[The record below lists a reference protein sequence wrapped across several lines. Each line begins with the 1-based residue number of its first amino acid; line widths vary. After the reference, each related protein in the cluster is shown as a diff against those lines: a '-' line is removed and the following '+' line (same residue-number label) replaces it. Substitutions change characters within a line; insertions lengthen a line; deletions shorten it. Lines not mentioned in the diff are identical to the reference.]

1 MKLKN
6 IIFSIVELLII
17 NIPGGLGQRVRYAYY
32 SRRFAMCGKNV
43 RIDIGV
49 IFQNPENIYIGDD
62 VWFLPY
68 SIITAKPLSEK
79 FDERI
84 LKLKKNNDFD
94 KVDGSISIG
103 NQTSIGSYNV
113 LQGYG
118 GIKIGNKV
126 TTSARVNIYSFSHY
140 PYIDEDRTTVTY
152 ANAMVNGPISCIKS
166 PIVIKD
172 GVWLG
177 LSVSV
182 FSGTLGENTF
192 VSSFSFVNSNLDENV
207 IAKGDPAIEI
217 SKRFK

>member
-79 FDERI
+79 FDEVWMKI
-84 LKLKKNNDFD
+84 F
-94 KVDGSISIG
+94 KV
-103 NQTSIGSYNV
+103 
-113 LQGYG
+113 
-118 GIKIGNKV
+118 
-126 TTSARVNIYSFSHY
+126 
-140 PYIDEDRTTVTY
+140 
-152 ANAMVNGPISCIKS
+152 
-166 PIVIKD
+166 
-172 GVWLG
+172 
-177 LSVSV
+177 
-182 FSGTLGENTF
+182 
-192 VSSFSFVNSNLDENV
+192 
-207 IAKGDPAIEI
+207 
-217 SKRFK
+217 